1 MKKRE
6 KKRNGIPARS
16 RRKVLTVCMVF
27 FFCLLNIVPVKADE
41 QERQQIP
48 SQLYARSAA
57 LVDADSGR
65 VLIGKEEHVMRPMAS
80 TTKILTCILAL
91 ERGNLEDL
99 VTASANAAAQP
110 KVHLGMTEGEQF
122 YLKDLLYSLMLESH
136 NDSAVAI
143 AEHLAGSVPEFA
155 KWMNEKAEEIGCTEA
170 HFVTPNGL
178 DGEDEGGTHSIS
190 AADLA
195 KIMSYC
201 VLHSP
206 KAAEF
211 LAVTQTPSY
220 SFFDAEGK
228 GSFAC
233 NNHNAFLQMMDGAI
247 SGKTG
252 FTGDAGYC
260 YVGALQS
267 EGRTFV
273 VALLACGWPNNKNYK
288 WSDTRKLMEYGIT
301 HYQYEEVWKIPEL
314 SKIPV
319 EDGISEKG
327 LFGEV
332 ETEVAVKESGS
343 RKMVLAGADEVG
355 GAEKERGQQILISAD
370 DVTEEKVEVP
380 EKLTAPVEKGMPV
393 GRVTY
398 FLNGEECGSDQI
410 IVKGTIGQRT
420 FAWIALKMCEMFYQF
435 KF

>member
-6 KKRNGIPARS
+6 KKRNGIPALT
-16 RRKVLTVCMVF
+16 RKRILAMLLVF
-27 FFCLLNIVPVKADE
+27 FFCYHLILPAEADE
-41 QERQQIP
+41 QERQQLV

-65 VLIGKEEHVMRPMAS
+65 VLLGKEEHVMRPMAS

-91 ERGNLEDL
+91 ERGNPEDL
-99 VTASANAAAQP
+99 VTASANAAGQP
-110 KVHLGMTEGEQF
+110 KVHLGMREGEQF
-122 YLKDLLYSLMLESH
+122 YLRDLLYSLMLESH

-155 KWMNEKAEEIGCTEA
+155 GWMNEKAEEIGCTEA

-178 DGEDEGGTHSIS
+178 DEEDAGGVHRIS

-195 KIMSYC
+195 KIMGYC

-206 KAAEF
+206 KSAEF
-211 LAVTQTPSY
+211 LAITQTSSY
-220 SFFDAEGK
+220 SFSDAEGK
-228 GSFAC
+228 GNFCC

-260 YVGALQS
+260 YVGALQR

-288 WSDTRKLMEYGIT
+288 WSDTRKMMEYGIT
-301 HYQYEEVWKIPEL
+301 HYQYEEVWEMPKL
-314 SKIPV
+314 SRIPV
-319 EDGISEKG
+319 EDGISEDG
-327 LFGEV
+327 LFGEA
-332 ETEVAVKESGS
+332 ETEVAVEESGT
-343 RKMVLAGADEVG
+343 RKAVLAGADDV
-355 GAEKERGQQILISAD
+355 AEER
-370 DVTEEKVEVP
+370 VNVP
-380 EKLTAPVEKGMPV
+380 ERLTAPVEKGMPV
-393 GRVTY
+393 GKVTY
-398 FLNGEECGSDQI
+398 FLNGEAYGSDR
-410 IVKGTIGQRT
+410 IVIKDTIRQLT
-420 FAWIALKMCEMFYQF
+420 FAWIATKMCEMFYQF

>member
-1 MKKRE
+1 
-6 KKRNGIPARS
+6 
-16 RRKVLTVCMVF
+16 MVF